1 MMSDIL
7 IWVGNAMMIMGMV
20 LLVGLVVVWYILRRF
35 NDRLE
40 QQLTDLVRELE
51 DRIIGLDVEVD
62 NNQYF
67 IYNNKDKSFICQGA
81 TAEEIKQ
88 GFISRCPNKN
98 AYFAGGDER
107 AIEYLTQEFAR
118 LKEQDEI
125 SHSQ

>member
-1 MMSDIL
+1 MSEFL
-7 IWVGNAMMIMGMV
+7 IWLGNIMMIVGII

-40 QQLTDLVRELE
+40 QQLAELVEELE
-51 DRIIGLDVEVD
+51 DRLIGLEVEVD

-67 IYNNKDKSFICQGA
+67 LYNIKDKSFVCQGA
-81 TAEEIKQ
+81 TAEELKQ
-88 GFISRCPNKN
+88 RFMARCPNQN

-107 AIEYLTQEFAR
+107 AIEYLTQEFVR
-118 LKEQDEI
+118 LKDET

>member
-1 MMSDIL
+1 MSEFL
-7 IWVGNAMMIMGMV
+7 IGLGNIMMIVGII

-40 QQLTDLVRELE
+40 QQLTELVHELE
-51 DRIIGLDVEVD
+51 DRIIGLEVEVD

-67 IYNNKDKSFICQGA
+67 LYNIKDKSFVCQGA

-88 GFISRCPNKN
+88 RFMARCPKQN

-107 AIEYLTQEFAR
+107 AIEYLTQEFLR
-118 LKEQDEI
+118 LKDEQ
-125 SHSQ
+125 

>member
-1 MMSDIL
+1 MSETL
-7 IWVGNAMMIMGMV
+7 IWIGNVMMIVGV
-20 LLVGLVVVWYILRRF
+20 ILLVGLVVVWYILRRF

-40 QQLTDLVRELE
+40 QQLEELVKELE

-67 IYNNKDKSFICQGA
+67 IYNTKDKSFICQGA

-88 GFISRCPNKN
+88 KFLARCPGQN

-107 AIEYLTQEFAR
+107 AIEYLTQEFVR
-118 LKEQDEI
+118 LKDET
-125 SHSQ
+125 SNSQ

>member
-1 MMSDIL
+1 MSEFLIGLGNIMMV
-7 IWVGNAMMIMGMV
+7 VGII

-40 QQLTDLVRELE
+40 QQLTELVKELE
-51 DRIIGLDVEVD
+51 DRVIGLDVEVD

-67 IYNNKDKSFICQGA
+67 IYNTKDKSFICQGA
-81 TAEEIKQ
+81 TAEEIKSK
-88 GFISRCPNKN
+88 FLARCPGQN

-107 AIEYLTQEFAR
+107 AIEYLTQEFVR
-118 LKEQDEI
+118 LKDET

>member
-1 MMSDIL
+1 MSEFL
-7 IWVGNAMMIMGMV
+7 IGVGNIMMIMGV
-20 LLVGLVVVWYILRRF
+20 ILIVGLVVVWYILRRF

-40 QQLTDLVRELE
+40 QQLEELVKELE

-67 IYNNKDKSFICQGA
+67 IYNTKDKSFICQGA

-88 GFISRCPNKN
+88 KFLARCPGQN
-98 AYFAGGDER
+98 AYFASGDER
-107 AIEYLTQEFAR
+107 AIEYLTQEFVR
-118 LKEQDEI
+118 LKDET

>member
-1 MMSDIL
+1 MSETL
-7 IWVGNAMMIMGMV
+7 IWAGNVMMIVGVILMAV
-20 LLVGLVVVWYILRRF
+20 LVIVWYVLRRV

-40 QQLTDLVRELE
+40 QQLTELVEELE
-51 DRIIGLDVEVD
+51 NCIIGLDVEVD

-67 IYNNKDKSFICQGA
+67 LYNTLDKSFVCQGA

-88 GFISRCPNKN
+88 RFLARCPGQN

-107 AIEYLTQEFAR
+107 AIEYLTQEFVR
-118 LKEQDEI
+118 LKDET

>member
-1 MMSDIL
+1 MSELL
-7 IWVGNAMMIMGMV
+7 IWIGNVMMTMGII
-20 LLVGLVVVWYILRRF
+20 LLVGLVVVWYMLRRF

-40 QQLTDLVRELE
+40 QQLTDLVQELE

-67 IYNNKDKSFICQGA
+67 IYNTKDKSFICQGA

-88 GFISRCPNKN
+88 KFLARCPGQN

-107 AIEYLTQEFAR
+107 AIEYLTQEFVR
-118 LKEQDEI
+118 LKDE
-125 SHSQ
+125 

>member
-1 MMSDIL
+1 MSELL
-7 IWVGNAMMIMGMV
+7 IWVGNIMMAMGVI
-20 LLVGLVVVWYILRRF
+20 LIIGLVVVWYILRRF

-40 QQLTDLVRELE
+40 QQLTDLVQELE

-67 IYNNKDKSFICQGA
+67 VYNTKDKSFICQGA

-88 GFISRCPNKN
+88 KFLARCPGQN

-107 AIEYLTQEFAR
+107 AIEYLTQEFVR
-118 LKEQDEI
+118 LKDET
-125 SHSQ
+125 STSQ

>member
-1 MMSDIL
+1 MSEFL
-7 IWVGNAMMIMGMV
+7 IWLGNIMMIVGVV

-40 QQLTDLVRELE
+40 QQLAELVEELE
-51 DRIIGLDVEVD
+51 DRLIGLEVEVD

-67 IYNNKDKSFICQGA
+67 LYNIKDKSFVCQGA
-81 TAEEIKQ
+81 TAEELKQ
-88 GFISRCPNKN
+88 RFMARCPNQN

-107 AIEYLTQEFAR
+107 AIQYLTQEFIR
-118 LKEQDEI
+118 LKDET

>member
-1 MMSDIL
+1 MSEFLIGLGNIMMIAGIIL
-7 IWVGNAMMIMGMV
+7 I
-20 LLVGLVVVWYILRRF
+20 VGLVVVWYILRRF

-40 QQLTDLVRELE
+40 QQLAELVQELE

-67 IYNNKDKSFICQGA
+67 IYNTKDKSFVCQGA
-81 TAEEIKQ
+81 TAQEIKEK
-88 GFISRCPNKN
+88 FLARCPGQN

-107 AIEYLTQEFAR
+107 AIEYLTQEFVR
-118 LKEQDEI
+118 LKDET

>member
-1 MMSDIL
+1 MSEFL
-7 IWVGNAMMIMGMV
+7 IWLGNIMMIMGII

-40 QQLTDLVRELE
+40 QQLTDLVKELE

-67 IYNNKDKSFICQGA
+67 IYNTKDKSFICQGA

-88 GFISRCPNKN
+88 KFLARCPGQN

-107 AIEYLTQEFAR
+107 AIEYLTQEFVR
-118 LKEQDEI
+118 LKDET